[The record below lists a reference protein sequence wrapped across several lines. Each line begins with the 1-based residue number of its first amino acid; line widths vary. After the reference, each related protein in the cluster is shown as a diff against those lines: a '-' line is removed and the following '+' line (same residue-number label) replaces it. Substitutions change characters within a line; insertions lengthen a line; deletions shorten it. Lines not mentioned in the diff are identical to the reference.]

1 MGVTGIAAAGRT
13 RRTGCGA
20 RAGRGC
26 KLAERWPRA
35 AGLHKAAGA
44 RVRRARS
51 RAERRAGLAGTL
63 PLFCTQRWAS
73 ANCRTQ
79 RADMGRR
86 ALESWRPLERRL
98 SMARA
103 ARWHT
108 HLAAWLRVGHGG
120 PSEDGSGTRSSR
132 RSASAGEARVSRAVA
147 TLAGVA
153 GRSSRPP
160 AGRRFWTG
168 LEAVERGVGPIDF
181 PIEFPMAADPCL
193 WAAGRA
199 IYR

>member
-73 ANCRTQ
+73 AKMQDAACRHGPAGSRELESFGKATLHGQ
-79 RADMGRR
+79 GR
-86 ALESWRPLERRL
+86 ALGYTSRSLGHCGLVMEGP
-98 SMARA
+98 AR
-103 ARWHT
+103 
-108 HLAAWLRVGHGG
+108 
-120 PSEDGSGTRSSR
+120 EDGSGTRSSR
-132 RSASAGEARVSRAVA
+132 RSARAGEARVSRAVA

-153 GRSSRPP
+153 GRSSP
-160 AGRRFWTG
+160 AGSR
-168 LEAVERGVGPIDF
+168 L
-181 PIEFPMAADPCL
+181 
-193 WAAGRA
+193 
-199 IYR
+199 

>member
-108 HLAAWLRVGHGG
+108 LYTSRSLGRCGLVMEAPARMVAGRARRGG
-120 PSEDGSGTRSSR
+120 QQARGKLVYRARWR
-132 RSASAGEARVSRAVA
+132 RWQESP
-147 TLAGVA
+147 AGVA
-153 GRSSRPP
+153 GHRQVAGFGLGSR
-160 AGRRFWTG
+160 
-168 LEAVERGVGPIDF
+168 L
-181 PIEFPMAADPCL
+181 
-193 WAAGRA
+193 
-199 IYR
+199 

>member
-1 MGVTGIAAAGRT
+1 MRLDSRIAPGGGRGERWHRSACGLEHLGCACGVAGAAAVHRADAQPRQAARHAVAQQGVLPCSPTHARSHPHPQRGSSRERLATCHSRT
-13 RRTGCGA
+13 WGPGP
-20 RAGRGC
+20 RAGIHISQPG
-26 KLAERWPRA
+26 P
-35 AGLHKAAGA
+35 
-44 RVRRARS
+44 
-51 RAERRAGLAGTL
+51 
-63 PLFCTQRWAS
+63 
-73 ANCRTQ
+73 
-79 RADMGRR
+79 
-86 ALESWRPLERRL
+86 
-98 SMARA
+98 
-103 ARWHT
+103 
-108 HLAAWLRVGHGG
+108 LRVGHGG
-120 PSEDGSGTRSSR
+120 PSEDGSGMRSSR

-199 IYR
+199 IYRYEGYI

>member
-73 ANCRTQ
+73 AKMQDAACRHGPAGSRELETFGKATLHGQ
-79 RADMGRR
+79 GR
-86 ALESWRPLERRL
+86 ALAYTSRSLGRCGLVMEAPARMVAGCARRGGQQ
-98 SMARA
+98 ARGKLVYR
-103 ARWHT
+103 ARW
-108 HLAAWLRVGHGG
+108 
-120 PSEDGSGTRSSR
+120 R
-132 RSASAGEARVSRAVA
+132 RWQESP
-147 TLAGVA
+147 AGVA
-153 GRSSRPP
+153 GHRQVAGSGLGSR
-160 AGRRFWTG
+160 
-168 LEAVERGVGPIDF
+168 L
-181 PIEFPMAADPCL
+181 
-193 WAAGRA
+193 
-199 IYR
+199 

>member
-13 RRTGCGA
+13 RRRGCGA

-108 HLAAWLRVGHGG
+108 HLAAWPLRMVMEAPARMVAGRARRGG
-120 PSEDGSGTRSSR
+120 QQARGKLVYRALWR
-132 RSASAGEARVSRAVA
+132 RWQESP
-147 TLAGVA
+147 AGVA
-153 GRSSRPP
+153 GHRQVAGSGLGSR
-160 AGRRFWTG
+160 
-168 LEAVERGVGPIDF
+168 L
-181 PIEFPMAADPCL
+181 
-193 WAAGRA
+193 
-199 IYR
+199 

>member
-1 MGVTGIAAAGRT
+1 MPQPHVGAVGTSDRYMQGEGAQSAKVTRRSGGLPPQGAQRLAVGVTGIAAAGRT

-98 SMARA
+98 SMATLVDIIAQIIA
-103 ARWHT
+103 ARNYVSYYQNHIWII
-108 HLAAWLRVGHGG
+108 
-120 PSEDGSGTRSSR
+120 
-132 RSASAGEARVSRAVA
+132 ASYYE
-147 TLAGVA
+147 TLCIIAQ
-153 GRSSRPP
+153 
-160 AGRRFWTG
+160 
-168 LEAVERGVGPIDF
+168 L
-181 PIEFPMAADPCL
+181 L
-193 WAAGRA
+193 
-199 IYR
+199 